1 MAKIERTQ
9 KLFLKSLKEKFQ
21 GQDVQSNTAEYYKF
35 GGIRQSAR
43 KMEFVK
49 ASRAIE
55 MDRGIS
61 MYDWTAASPCTTPCA
76 ATLAVSRSASA
87 S

>member
-61 MYDWTAASPCTTPCA
+61 MYDP
-76 ATLAVSRSASA
+76 
-87 S
+87 